1 MSALYWGVEE
11 KEQKLRDAVSSSLSN
26 TPGLRVKILLDWC
39 RGTRL
44 VGGQSSVTLL
54 SPLLSSLPQHST
66 TERSSRCRLAFHQT
80 PQLRGWLSRLLP
92 SKWNELLGLQHC
104 KVYIFDNSLVISGAN
119 LSRDYFTNR
128 QVRNANDHDNV
139 GIIYYIYLYLQD
151 RYVVIEDCKPLAD
164 YYEGLVDRISEFS
177 LQLQSNGEFVASP
190 EFAGQSTGNFVERSR
205 DLMRNFLSQQREL
218 HSVSVEAEDWDTLI
232 FPTVQMGVF
241 NIDQVGVI
249 QYTAGCRHL
258 TSHLAGLQSDL
269 RNTESR
275 TESV

>member
-11 KEQKLRDAVSSSLSN
+11 KEQKLRDAVSHSLTN

-54 SPLLSSLPQHST
+54 SPLLSSLSQHSSST
-66 TERSSRCRLAFHQT
+66 SRCRLAFYQT

-128 QVRNANDHDNV
+128 QVRNADNHDTGRN
-139 GIIYYIYLYLQD
+139 IYLYLQD

-205 DLMRNFLSQQREL
+205 DLMRKFLSQQREQ
-218 HSVSVEAEDWDTLI
+218 HSVSVEGEDWDTLI

-241 NIDQVGVI
+241 NIDQVG
-249 QYTAGCRHL
+249 
-258 TSHLAGLQSDL
+258 
-269 RNTESR
+269 
-275 TESV
+275 